1 MYCEDIKMTNDNHSL
16 LDIYTHE
23 IEKYPLMEKSVT
35 EKMKSK
41 NNEQLTNN
49 EKELLITCN
58 LRFVISE
65 AKKFFSKN
73 KNLHDKIDLMDL
85 IQAGNIG
92 LVDAVKKF
100 DPSKGFCFITFA
112 RHDIRNRFLKSINM
126 LSIGNNIKV
135 PANSR
140 HNRKLVYEAVSNFK
154 STHGRDATEKEIS
167 EVLGMKI
174 NVLRKY
180 LSDSNGHTLSLEYM
194 QSDSFFEPIQP
205 IDDSSEEERNQ
216 ENDSPL
222 LNETVKGT
230 LKRLIRDLP
239 DRERKIIEMRYFQE
253 KTLEDVAN
261 EFNITRERVR
271 QIQFIALRKLKFV
284 DEIKSLY
291 YD

>member
-1 MYCEDIKMTNDNHSL
+1 MINDNHSL
-16 LDIYTHE
+16 LDIYAHE

-35 EKMKSK
+35 EEMKNK
-41 NNEQLTNN
+41 NNSQLT
-49 EKELLITCN
+49 EADKELLVTCN

-65 AKKFFSKN
+65 AKKFFNKN

-126 LSIGNNIKV
+126 FSIGNNIKV

-140 HNRKLVYEAVSNFK
+140 HNRKIVYETMHKFK
-154 STHGRDATEKEIS
+154 KENSREATEKELS
-167 EVLGMKI
+167 ELLNMKV

-180 LSDSNGHTLSLEYM
+180 LSDSNGHTSSLEYM
-194 QSDSFFEPIQP
+194 QSDSFFEPTQP
-205 IDDSSEEERNQ
+205 EKKENDEDRDDSI
-216 ENDSPL
+216 PL
-222 LNETVKGT
+222 MSETVKCT
-230 LKRLIRDLP
+230 LKRLMKDLSE
-239 DRERKIIEMRYFQE
+239 RERKIIEMRYFDE

-261 EFNITRERVR
+261 EFKITRERVR